1 MTLNAG
7 DIRQTQRWRRLSRA
21 KLLETPL
28 CQDCAERGISAAA
41 VEVDHIKN
49 WRDHP
54 ELAFDWDN
62 IRSLCRRC
70 HAQKTRAIDDPRGKG
85 RLRGARI
92 DGTRT
97 DPNHPWNKK

>member
-41 VEVDHIKN
+41 VEVTTSRTGATIPS
-49 WRDHP
+49 WRSTGTTSG
-54 ELAFDWDN
+54 AY
-62 IRSLCRRC
+62 
-70 HAQKTRAIDDPRGKG
+70 AGAAMPRKPG
-85 RLRGARI
+85 RLMTHEARV
-92 DGTRT
+92 D
-97 DPNHPWNKK
+97 